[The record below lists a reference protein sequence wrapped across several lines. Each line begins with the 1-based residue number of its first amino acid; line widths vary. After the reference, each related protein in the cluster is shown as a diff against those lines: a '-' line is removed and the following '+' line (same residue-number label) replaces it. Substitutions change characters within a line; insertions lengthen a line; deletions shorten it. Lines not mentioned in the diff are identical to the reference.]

1 MTYATVDDLK
11 QTIPNRDLALLTDF
25 DGAGDTVDDSRLEA
39 ALRDGT
45 AEVNG
50 MISKVVALPL
60 DNPPDML
67 RVACRDIAIHR
78 LYANAGRVTETQ
90 QKLRDAAMSYL
101 RMIRDGKV
109 SIGDSEGGAEV
120 EASEGAMTIE
130 GPERVFTRDSLRRF

>member
-11 QTIPNRDLALLTDF
+11 QTIPIRDLALLTDF
-25 DGAGDTVDDSRLEA
+25 DGAGETVDDARLEA

-50 MISKVVALPL
+50 MISKVVSLPL

-67 RVACRDIAIHR
+67 RVVCRDIAIHR

-90 QKLRDAAMSYL
+90 EKLRDAAMSYL